1 MSEKGNKF
9 DKAGKGAGGR
19 GGKGAGKKGE
29 VKQENKKASEIPAK
43 KSWWRRGKGGQDVLP
58 TAVDA
63 EKDALKNTDKE
74 SEKEKEKPFELNN
87 LNFVVPKGAF
97 IGIVGR
103 VGSGKVSQ
111 LLFLIRRDLTTI
123 FRVLCF
129 KLWSGRCVEQEV
141 RSYSEARFP
150 MHLRYP
156 GSGMRHSERISSSDS
171 LKMRRSMYIVTI
183 HGILFTEHLDLIGYA
198 KLLVPAVLSATLRF
212 FPMVKTRRSERRVS
226 TSVVSRYFFR

>member
-156 GSGMRHSERISSSDS
+156 GSGMRPSERISSLDN
-171 LKMRRSMYIVTI
+171 LKMRRGMHLMII
-183 HGILFTEHLDLIGYA
+183 HGIFC
-198 KLLVPAVLSATLRF
+198 LLNNWT
-212 FPMVKTRRSERRVS
+212 
-226 TSVVSRYFFR
+226 